1 MEKELSANRMEIT
14 RTVLAVIAILLLLV
28 GAMWVL
34 MPFLGALI
42 WATTIVVATWPL
54 MEMVQRRLWGRRSL
68 AVVAMMLILLM
79 LLFVPLSIAVVTIVE
94 HADDVSEA
102 WPQLLQAHPPEPP
115 VWVAQLPMLGE
126 SVARIWH
133 DVAVSGYTALITLV
147 KPYAGI
153 TVKWVAAHASGL
165 GMLIVQFLLTVVI
178 AGVLYVQGETAVRG
192 VRGFAR
198 RLAGVNGDKVV
209 TLAGQAIRGVA
220 LGIVVT
226 ALVQSALGALGLL
239 VVGVPYAGILGALM
253 FLLCLVQIGPLLVL
267 LPAIVWLFWSGDTGW
282 GIVLSVWTLVVASL
296 DNVLRPWLIRK
307 GADLPLLLIFVGVI
321 GGLLSFGLIGL
332 FVGPVLLAVT
342 YTLLDAWIGDA
353 YDVAPTLTPATTAS
367 SLVASPA
374 DAEENGS

>member
-1 MEKELSANRMEIT
+1 MEREVPGNRLEIT
-14 RTVLAVIAILLLLV
+14 RTVLAVIAILLLIV
-28 GAMWVL
+28 GALWVL

-42 WATTIVVATWPL
+42 WATMIVVATWPL
-54 MEMVQRRLWGRRSL
+54 LEIIERRLWQRRSL
-68 AVVAMMLILLM
+68 AVAAMMLLLLM
-79 LLFVPLSIAVVTIVE
+79 LLFVPLSIAVVTVVE
-94 HADDVSEA
+94 HADDVSAA

-115 VWVAQLPMLGE
+115 AWVAQLPMVGE
-126 SVARIWH
+126 NIARVWH
-133 DVAVSGYTALITLV
+133 DVAVSGYTALVTLI

-153 TVKWVAAHASGL
+153 TVKWIAAHASGL
-165 GMLIVQFLLTVVI
+165 GLLIVQFLLTVVI
-178 AGVLYVQGETAVRG
+178 SGVLYAQGESAARG

-198 RLAGVNGDKVV
+198 RLAGVHGDKVV

-239 VVGVPYAGILGALM
+239 VVGVPYAAILGALM

-267 LPAIVWLFWSGDTGW
+267 LPACAWLFWSGDTGW
-282 GIVLSVWTLVVASL
+282 GIVLAVWTLVVASL
-296 DNVLRPWLIRK
+296 DNVLRPWLIRR

-353 YDVAPTLTPATTAS
+353 YDTPPAPASETPES
-367 SLVASPA
+367 ES
-374 DAEENGS
+374 